1 MLPPR
6 SLLFGCDAPVESM
19 FLSPSVQGQLPH
31 QGEMLR
37 AFALPRAV
45 VILPHGDIQDPVHA
59 IFALPMRPHH
69 AVEALGVVVR
79 GPGEGTEIVAA
90 LHTLLV
96 FQLPD
101 GFHHHQTCES
111 RPPLTR
117 DDACQGFGTPHAAR
131 LDPPVATI
139 HLYIIAKHHGLIEG
153 RRRPEPRE
161 AIGPIAVQTGLM
173 FLSAQP
179 IVRALRLN
187 LPRDCSLTSHRI
199 KGHDRSGQI
208 EPAEPRGQGGH
219 LVGVGVDLE
228 LR

>member
-1 MLPPR
+1 ML
-6 SLLFGCDAPVESM
+6 S
-19 FLSPSVQGQLPH
+19 
-31 QGEMLR
+31 

-45 VILPHGDIQDPVHA
+45 VILPHGDSQDPVHA
-59 IFALPMRPHH
+59 IVDRPMRPNH

-79 GPGEGTEIVAA
+79 GPGEGTARVAA

-111 RPPLTR
+111 RPPRTR

-139 HLYIIAKHHGLIEG
+139 NLYLVAKHTGLIEG
-153 RRRPEPRE
+153 MRLPEPRE
-161 AIGPIAVQTGLM
+161 EIGTIAVQTGLS
-173 FLSAQP
+173 FLEAQHL
-179 IVRALRLN
+179 VSALRLH
-187 LPRDCSLTSHRI
+187 LPRDFSLTSHRLN
-199 KGHDRSGQI
+199 GHDRSGQI
-208 EPAEPRGQGGH
+208 AHAEPRGQGGH
-219 LVGVGVDLE
+219 RVGFGVDLE